1 MACKLR
7 PENMNEIWIWTT
19 LWSAFLKMAHGRKK
33 SKLPEVASTSLS
45 FCMSGDCVHLL
56 SRIASCKG
64 WVHLLGTSTIQY
76 KVHCIL
82 KIRPHLQL
90 LLKQKQPP
98 KNQRKKARKG
108 RCEEHIARKT
118 EELIIFR
125 MVGFFFNLDWIHESC
140 TLNLPVSGFLL
151 QRNLFKYELQIMLHH
166 VWYRNMC
173 GNIKQIKFLR
183 RLVWIEAILSIV

>member
-19 LWSAFLKMAHGRKK
+19 LWSAFLKMAPGRKK
-33 SKLPEVASTSLS
+33 SKLPKVASTCLS

-56 SRIASCKG
+56 RRIASCKG
-64 WVHLLGTSTIQY
+64 WVHLLGTRTIQY

-82 KIRPHLQL
+82 KIRPHLHFSSKNNLPKTRERKPGKEGVRNILQG
-90 LLKQKQPP
+90 KQKSWLFL
-98 KNQRKKARKG
+98 
-108 RCEEHIARKT
+108 EWW
-118 EELIIFR
+118 
-125 MVGFFFNLDWIHESC
+125 VFFFNLDWIHESC

-151 QRNLFKYELQIMLHH
+151 QGNLFKYESQIMWHH